1 MSAIS
6 PIAFDHANW
15 NIDRWDYTKLH
26 YTALQHIKGVSFN
39 PITRTKVIE
48 LPLFQSDPENTTP
61 LIRIQQD
68 FSVTAGLTAA
78 YLLAYRIGRSLYWSP
93 DTYDSEAEIRN
104 RWIPF
109 FYWIPPT
116 V

>member
-1 MSAIS
+1 MSAVS

-15 NIDRWDYTKLH
+15 DRNAWDYSKLH

-39 PITRTKVIE
+39 QHRGFKVIE
-48 LPLFQSDPENTTP
+48 LPLFQSDPENTIP
-61 LIRIQQD
+61 LIRIYND
-68 FSVTAGLTAA
+68 LTFVGITPAF
-78 YLLAYRIGRSLYWSP
+78 LLAYRIGKSLYWEP
-93 DTYDSEAEIRN
+93 HTYDNEVVIRD